1 MNGVAWLPDWMRS
14 LEGCSRQRLSR
25 GGLLVAMLAALAYL
39 PSVGYGF
46 IYDDYWTVVGNQHLD
61 KSLSTLLRA
70 AGSGRSVQWGM
81 PDATRPAMGV
91 SLWFDRELFGL
102 SAGGHHLHSLALYAL
117 LSVLVFLLAFALFRS
132 FAAALGAGLAFAVAP
147 LHAEVAA
154 VVNYREDLLAAL
166 GIVAAATLFF
176 WPARRDE
183 STRPYLVLGL
193 WFYALLSKESAL
205 VAPMIL
211 AALSLV
217 RRPAR
222 SVWPGVLPL
231 GTLVVAA
238 LWLNWRFGVS
248 VLGEQIPQ
256 AEYASWAERGLRS
269 VRFELISLGRSLLPV
284 WTRPEY
290 ASLPAAH
297 WLWLPAGVALLGV
310 LAWLARRPNAHR
322 CLGLLLVALVAPL
335 ISCAIF
341 APVNE
346 LADRYWFLGSLAAAL
361 FVGWGAHGLRRRHA
375 LLTLG
380 LLAAMSV
387 AGIVACWSA
396 ASVWE
401 SETNLWTSAVS
412 SAPRSPRAWAS
423 LSRVLRIAGHNEL
436 AEQTAE
442 RALAIQPDYVPG
454 QVALALN
461 RLATGDRSGAR
472 RVIAAIVPKSALHRD
487 ALKLVERCAAPP
499 ADLDVKKCVQN
510 NVPEGFVLGDKEQL
524 RARAQHLLAVQ

>member
-1 MNGVAWLPDWMRS
+1 MNGVAWLPEWMRS
-14 LEGCSRQRLSR
+14 LEGCSRKRLSR
-25 GGLLVAMLAALAYL
+25 GGWLVASVAVVAYL
-39 PSVGYGF
+39 PSLGYGF
-46 IYDDYWTVVGNQHLD
+46 IYDDYWTVVGNWHLD

-70 AGSGRSVQWGM
+70 AGAGRSVQWGM

-102 SAGGHHLHSLALYAL
+102 APVGYHLHSLALYAL

-154 VVNYREDLLAAL
+154 VVNYREDLLASV
-166 GIVAAATLFF
+166 GIVAAAALLF
-176 WPARRDE
+176 WPARREE

-205 VAPMIL
+205 VAPL
-211 AALSLV
+211 LVAALSLV

-222 SVWPGVLPL
+222 SVWPAILPL

-256 AEYASWAERGLRS
+256 AQYASWADRGLRS

-290 ASLPAAH
+290 AALPAAH
-297 WLWLPAGVALLGV
+297 WLWLPAGVALLGG
-310 LAWLARRPNAHR
+310 LAALARRRAAHR
-322 CLGLLLVALVAPL
+322 CLGLLLVALLAPL
-335 ISCAIF
+335 ISSAVF

-361 FVGWGAHGLRRRHA
+361 FVGWGGHALRRRHA
-375 LLTLG
+375 LFSLG
-380 LLAAMSV
+380 LLGAMSV
-387 AGIVACWSA
+387 AGVVACWSA
-396 ASVWE
+396 ASVWG

-412 SAPRSPRAWAS
+412 TAPRSPRAWAS
-423 LSRVLRIAGHNEL
+423 LSRVLRIAGHHEL
-436 AEQTAE
+436 AERTAE
-442 RALAIQPDYVPG
+442 RALALQADYVPG

-461 RLATGDRSGAR
+461 RLAVGDRAGAS
-472 RVIAAIVPKSALHRD
+472 RVIAGIVPKSSLHRD

-499 ADLDVKKCVQN
+499 ADTDAQKCVQD
-510 NVPEGFVLGDKEQL
+510 NVPEGFVLGDSEQL
-524 RARAQHLLAVQ
+524 RARAQRLLEPQ

>member
-1 MNGVAWLPDWMRS
+1 LVVAL
-14 LEGCSRQRLSR
+14 
-25 GGLLVAMLAALAYL
+25 AAALAYL
-39 PSVGYGF
+39 PSLGYGF
-46 IYDDYWTVVGNQHLD
+46 IYDDYWTVVSNSHLD
-61 KSLSTLLRA
+61 KSLSALLRA

-102 SAGGHHLHSLALYAL
+102 SPSGYHLHSLALYAL
-117 LSVLVFLLAFALFRS
+117 VSVLVFLLAFALFRS

-154 VVNYREDLLAAL
+154 AVNYREDSLAAL
-166 GIVAAATLFF
+166 GILAAATVFF
-176 WPARRDE
+176 WPARRE
-183 STRPYLVLGL
+183 EGSRLYLVLGL

-205 VAPMIL
+205 VAPLLL

-222 SVWPGVLPL
+222 SVWPGALPL

-256 AEYASWAERGLRS
+256 AQYASWAERGLRT
-269 VRFELISLGRSLLPV
+269 VRFEWISLWRSLLPV
-284 WTRPEY
+284 WARPEY
-290 ASLPAAH
+290 AALPAPH
-297 WLWLPAGVALLGV
+297 WLWLPAGVVLLGLLV
-310 LAWLARRPNAHR
+310 ALARRPGAHR

-335 ISCAIF
+335 ISCAVF

-361 FVGWGAHGLRRRHA
+361 FVGWGAHRLRRRHA

-380 LLAAMSV
+380 LLGAMSA
-387 AGIVACWSA
+387 AGIAASWSA

-401 SETNLWTSAVS
+401 SETNLWTFAVHT
-412 SAPRSPRAWAS
+412 APRSPRAWAS
-423 LSRVLRIAGHNEL
+423 LSRVLRLAGQHEL
-436 AEQTAE
+436 AERAAE
-442 RALAIQPDYVPG
+442 RALAIQSDYVPG

-461 RLATGDRSGAR
+461 RLATADRSGASQ
-472 RVIAAIVPKSALHRD
+472 VIAAIVPKSALHRD
-487 ALKLVERCAAPP
+487 ALKVVERCAAPP
-499 ADLDVKKCVQN
+499 ADQDVQKCVQD
-510 NVPEGFVLGDKEQL
+510 NVPEGLVLGDAEQL
-524 RARAQHLLAVQ
+524 RALAQQLLEH

>member
-1 MNGVAWLPDWMRS
+1 MGS
-14 LEGCSRQRLSR
+14 LEGCSRKRLSR
-25 GGLLVAMLAALAYL
+25 GGWLVAIVAAVAYL
-39 PSVGYGF
+39 PSLGYGF
-46 IYDDYWTVVGNQHLD
+46 IYDDYWTVVGNSHLD
-61 KSLSTLLRA
+61 KGLSTLLRA

-102 SAGGHHLHSLALYAL
+102 SSGGYHLHSLALYAL
-117 LSVLVFLLAFALFRS
+117 LSVLVYLLAFALFRS

-154 VVNYREDLLAAL
+154 VVNYREDLLASL
-166 GIVAAATLFF
+166 GIVAAATLLF
-176 WPARRDE
+176 WPARREE

-205 VAPMIL
+205 VAPL
-211 AALSLV
+211 LVTALSLV

-222 SVWPGVLPL
+222 SLWPGILPV

-238 LWLNWRFGVS
+238 LWLNWRFGLS

-256 AEYASWAERGLRS
+256 AEYASWADRVLRT
-269 VRFELISLGRSLLPV
+269 VRFELLSLWRSLLPV
-284 WTRPEY
+284 ATRPEY
-290 ASLPAAH
+290 AALPAAH
-297 WLWLPAGVALLGV
+297 WLWLPAGVALFGV
-310 LAWLARRPNAHR
+310 LAGLATRRGAHR

-335 ISCAIF
+335 ISSPVF

-346 LADRYWFLGSLAAAL
+346 FADRYWFLGSVAAAL
-361 FVGWGAHGLRRRHA
+361 FVGWGAHTLRRRHA
-375 LLTLG
+375 LLSLG
-380 LLAAMSV
+380 LLGAMSV

-396 ASVWE
+396 TSVWE

-412 SAPRSPRAWAS
+412 TAPRSPRAWAS
-423 LSRVLRIAGHNEL
+423 LSRVLRIAGHNDL
-436 AEQTAE
+436 AERTAE
-442 RALAIQPDYVPG
+442 RALEIQSDYVPG

-461 RLATGDRSGAR
+461 RLAIGDRPGAG
-472 RVIAAIVPKSALHRD
+472 RVIAAIVPKSSLHRD

-499 ADLDVKKCVQN
+499 ADADVQECVQK
-510 NVPEGFVLGDKEQL
+510 NVPEGLVLGDSEQL
-524 RARAQHLLAVQ
+524 RVRAQRLLER